1 MIRNFFINY
10 ARNMRKQGG
19 FLMLNILGLTISFT
33 SFCLRA

>member
-1 MIRNFFINY
+1 
-10 ARNMRKQGG
+10 MRKQGG